1 MDIIRFMQST
11 KPSTHVNT
19 WRPEINADELDEL
32 IDPTNKEEIEE
43 NIQKILGIL
52 AEGKKLRV
60 QAYKFDPSKLKKEK
74 LIKKAYKKINALKN
88 QSAALVKENTVF
100 HI

>member
-1 MDIIRFMQST
+1 MHST
-11 KPSTHVNT
+11 KPSTNFNS
-19 WRPEINADELDEL
+19 WRPEINAEELDEL

-60 QAYKFDPSKLKKEK
+60 QAYKFDPSKLKKEN
-74 LIKKAYKKINALKN
+74 LIKKAYKKITALKN
-88 QSAALVKENTVF
+88 RSALLVKENTVLN
-100 HI
+100 I